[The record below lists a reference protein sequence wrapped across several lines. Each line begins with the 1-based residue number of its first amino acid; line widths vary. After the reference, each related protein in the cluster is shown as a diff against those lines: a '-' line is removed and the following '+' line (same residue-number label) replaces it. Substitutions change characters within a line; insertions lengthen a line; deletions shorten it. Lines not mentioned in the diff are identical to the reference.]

1 MATWYTEFMDTS
13 TPKIIRREILGIL
26 YESYLEDPLQ
36 MLTPTD
42 ITERGSVRI
51 KELVSNA
58 YYLHDLDLIELMVG
72 YNPPLFAATRI
83 LPKGIELFEDREA
96 LDKLFPLGPALPSG
110 DITQLIKLML
120 NLAEEADQT
129 DLEGTQ
135 KVWLLRDVNRLR
147 ALLSVSEKEWDS
159 EEILSTLHWLDGFF
173 MEQENVPLPS
183 LELIKTILHQK
194 IL

>member
-1 MATWYTEFMDTS
+1 MV
-13 TPKIIRREILGIL
+13 RREILGIL

-72 YNPPLFAATRI
+72 YTPPLFAATRI

-96 LDKLFPLGPALPSG
+96 LDKIFPIGPALPSG
-110 DITQLIKLML
+110 DITQLIRLMMKLGQ
-120 NLAEEADQT
+120 EADQT
-129 DLEGTQ
+129 ELVGTQ
-135 KVWLLRDVNRLR
+135 KDWLIKDVNRLR
-147 ALLSVSEKEWDS
+147 TLLSVPEKEWNS
-159 EEILSTLHWLDGFF
+159 EDILSTLHWLDGFF

-183 LELIKTILHQK
+183 LELIKTMLHDK